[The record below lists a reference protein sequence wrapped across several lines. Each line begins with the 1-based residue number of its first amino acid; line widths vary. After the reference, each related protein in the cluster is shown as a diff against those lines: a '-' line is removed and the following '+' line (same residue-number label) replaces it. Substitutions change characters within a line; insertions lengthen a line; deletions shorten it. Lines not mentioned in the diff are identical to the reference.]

1 MAKLTNADLTTP
13 SASPGKDDGP
23 QIPPFRPAR
32 PRRAFEEIIHQIKT
46 LIEGGGLRTGQKLPS
61 ERALAAE
68 FQVSRNTLREALR
81 MLELG
86 GQITLRRGASGGAFV
101 SDPASSGADDYVIP
115 NLRVT
120 DFSVADLTDAMRLIT
135 GMLLQACVPI
145 VTEEDLVALEA
156 YVDEA
161 ERAHGAPE
169 QRSELLI
176 QFYLRLAEA
185 SSNKILVVIAN
196 LYVEMLRGWVV
207 KLGSL
212 SGDRV
217 IQSRR
222 AIVARL
228 RARDLPGALAD
239 YEAYLAE
246 LHDLWLK
253 G

>member
-1 MAKLTNADLTTP
+1 MAKSTSADLSVP
-13 SASPGKDDGP
+13 SASPGKDEK
-23 QIPPFRPAR
+23 QQTPPFRPAR

-46 LIEGGGLRTGQKLPS
+46 LIEGGGLKTGQKLPS
-61 ERALAAE
+61 ERALAGE

-101 SDPASSGADDYVIP
+101 SDPAQSGANDYVIP
-115 NLRVT
+115 SLRLT
-120 DFSVADLTDAMRLIT
+120 DFSVADLTQAMRLVT

-145 VTEEDLVALEA
+145 VTEEDLAALEA
-156 YVDEA
+156 YVDKA
-161 ERAHGAPE
+161 ELARGDPK

-176 QFYLRLAEA
+176 QFYIHLAEA
-185 SSNKILVVIAN
+185 SGNKILVVIAN
-196 LYVEMLRGWVV
+196 LYVEMLRGWVA

-217 IQSRR
+217 IRSRR

-239 YEAYLAE
+239 YETYLAD
-246 LHDLWLK
+246 LHDLWLR